1 MRVLLTGATGTAGR
15 AILRR
20 LLEAGFGPMYGTYR
34 SDPSPEYLADFAAP
48 LADGRLRLHCLDL
61 AVLTPDQGPAV
72 DAVVHCAAR
81 RPASRCAADPEA
93 AARDNVQAVER
104 LVSWSR
110 QRGVGLFIHFS
121 IHSVYAEG
129 RAPHQESD
137 PVRPTDLQ
145 VAAKL
150 ESEAIVAQGCGDALH
165 HLILR
170 LPHFHG
176 ADLPPDGVVAAFA
189 RAGAAGE
196 LRLAGDGNQ
205 TVCFIEL
212 RDLADLIAILLAE
225 PPPSGIYNAASETL
239 SVRAL
244 AEGFQQAWRDRGGP
258 VPRLR
263 IQGGPQPSN
272 YGLDCGKLLAATPW
286 HPRYMLQER
295 LGSLI

>member
-1 MRVLLTGATGTAGR
+1 MRVLVTGATGTAGR

-20 LLEAGFGPMYGTYR
+20 LLEAGFGPLYGTHR
-34 SDPSPEYLADFAAP
+34 SDPSPEYLAEFAAA
-48 LADGRLRLHCLDL
+48 LAEGRLRLLRLDL
-61 AVLTPDQGPAV
+61 AELTPDQGPAV

-81 RPASRCAADPEA
+81 RPASRCLADPEA
-93 AARDNVQAVER
+93 AARDNVQAVAR
-104 LVSWSR
+104 LVHWSR

-121 IHSVYAEG
+121 IHSVYAED
-129 RAPHQESD
+129 RAPYRESD

-150 ESEAIVAQGCGDALH
+150 ESEALVAQGCGDAPR

-189 RAGAAGE
+189 MAGATGE
-196 LRLAGDGNQ
+196 LCLAGDGDQ
-205 TVCFIEL
+205 TICFIEL
-212 RDLADLIAILLAE
+212 RDLADLIATLLAA

-244 AEGFQQAWRDRGGP
+244 AEAFQLAWRERGGP

-263 IQGGPQPSN
+263 IQGGPQPASF
-272 YGLDCGKLLAATPW
+272 GLDCGKLLAATTW
-286 HPRYMLQER
+286 RPRYLLRDR
-295 LGSLI
+295 LCRLI